1 MGLILTLH
9 LNHLLNLPKNNMI
22 IEYYYKEDF
31 FKLFQQKSLKT
42 NVKVINSYM
51 WMDELKCQW
60 IFEKKIPSSE
70 VSAIIKIVYHQ
81 NYIFNYFFF
90 GHRLLLLSLLLSHDI
105 VCISSLFC
113 DVFFLLY
120 QIIIIQLLSI
130 HNQLIFIL

>member
-1 MGLILTLH
+1 MDA
-9 LNHLLNLPKNNMI
+9 
-22 IEYYYKEDF
+22 IEMSVDIWEED
-31 FKLFQQKSLKT
+31 S
-42 NVKVINSYM
+42 
-51 WMDELKCQW
+51 E
-60 IFEKKIPSSE
+60 SSE
-70 VSAIIKIVYHQ
+70 NSAIIRIVCHQ

-90 GHRLLLLSLLLSHDI
+90 GHHLLLLLLSHDI